1 MKKIDEQARL
11 IQMTQL
17 EREYWEKGIFVAGM
31 DEVGRGPLA
40 GPVVAACVIM
50 PQTPLLEY
58 VNDSKKVTAL
68 RREKLHAQIKETAL
82 AYGVGWVEASKID
95 SMGII
100 GATKLA
106 FKLAFEEMTKTMPC
120 SHVLVDAVKEL
131 DISAYQHSMY
141 HGDEISYSIA
151 AASILAKV
159 ERDRYMIELDKK
171 YPGYGFSKNKGY
183 GTKEHIEGLKTI
195 GKCDE
200 HRESFIKGIMQ
211 NA

>member
-1 MKKIDEQARL
+1 MAKADEQARL
-11 IQMTQL
+11 LKMTEL
-17 EREYWEKGIFVAGM
+17 EQKYWSQGIFVAGM

-68 RREKLHAQIKETAL
+68 RREKLHGLIKETAL
-82 AYGVGWVEASKID
+82 GLGVGWVSAEDID
-95 SMGII
+95 RMGIM

-120 SHVLVDAVKEL
+120 THVLVDAVKGLE
-131 DISAYQHSMY
+131 ISAKQESMY
-141 HGDEISYSIA
+141 HGDALSYSIA
-151 AASILAKV
+151 AASIFAKV
-159 ERDRYMIELDKK
+159 ERDRYMVELDSK
-171 YPGYGFSKNKGY
+171 YPGYAFAKNKGY
-183 GTKEHIEGLKTI
+183 GTKEHIAGLLESGPCK
-195 GKCDE
+195 E
-200 HRESFIKGIMQ
+200 HRQSFIQGILG